1 MTWNSG
7 KSNKKMN
14 IILAIVSIVL
24 ILVLGMV
31 LVTDHRST
39 GKETKE
45 LTELADKEKKGIEDY
60 ENVKKRAAE
69 LAEQSQ
75 TSEED
80 LSLIHI

>member
-45 LTELADKEKKGIEDY
+45 LTELTDKEKKVLKIM
-60 ENVKKRAAE
+60 KM
-69 LAEQSQ
+69 
-75 TSEED
+75 
-80 LSLIHI
+80 